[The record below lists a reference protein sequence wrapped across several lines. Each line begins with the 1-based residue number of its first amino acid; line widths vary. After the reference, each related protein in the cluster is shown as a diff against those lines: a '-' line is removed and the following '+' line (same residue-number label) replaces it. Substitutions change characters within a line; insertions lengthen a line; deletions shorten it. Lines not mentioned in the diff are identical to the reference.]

1 MTERRTGG
9 AGDAPFTRLAGRLAL
24 ADGAVLT
31 WSVADGSR
39 GRRWRAVSVVNGI
52 ATHAVLLEVDLAGR
66 PSRLELT
73 TSTGMLTLHP
83 SPDGTEIH
91 GNVVGAE
98 GEGVRHLAFAWGPE
112 HELEIAGRPGPTIV
126 ALHRRRASVAIGASV
141 EIEVVAVGPG
151 LEVVAGRRRYEHLA
165 EGRWRL
171 DRSDAEILIDPDG
184 LPVGGTRWALET
196 D

>member
-1 MTERRTGG
+1 MTERTPGS
-9 AGDAPFTRLAGRLAL
+9 AGRAPFTRLAGSLAL
-24 ADGAVLT
+24 ADGAQLT

-39 GRRWRAVSVVNGI
+39 GRRWRAVSLAGGSV
-52 ATHAVLLEVDLAGR
+52 THAVLLEVDRAGR

-73 TSTGMLTLHP
+73 TPAGMLTLHP
-83 SPDGTEIH
+83 ATDGTEIH
-91 GNVVGAE
+91 GNVVGTT

-126 ALHRRRASVAIGASV
+126 GLHRRRASVAVGSSV
-141 EIEVVAVGPG
+141 EIQVLTVGPE

-171 DRSDAEILIDPDG
+171 AGSAVDIEIDRDG
-184 LPVGGTRWALET
+184 LPVGGTRWALEA